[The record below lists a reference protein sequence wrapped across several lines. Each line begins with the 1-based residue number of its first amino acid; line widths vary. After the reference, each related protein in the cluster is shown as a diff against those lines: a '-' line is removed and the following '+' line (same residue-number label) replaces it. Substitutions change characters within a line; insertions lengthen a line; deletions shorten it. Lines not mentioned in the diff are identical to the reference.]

1 MSPGRAVRGPR
12 AAGGPGGARG
22 GHLRVRGARAGAL
35 RRVRT
40 PRTLHAVSNVTI
52 VLSIFSQV
60 YIIHSLVTHIF
71 FLLSKKYA
79 LIKYLNFLH
88 D

>member
-12 AAGGPGGARG
+12 AAGGARG